1 MLAIGAWAPD
11 VMSSTGGISRRNAV
25 RRLVVAVLIAGA
37 IYWSYRHAALL
48 IAIIVVVPVYWGWS
62 KLSRLR
68 AGLAVRG
75 KSDRLK

>member
-1 MLAIGAWAPD
+1 MFS
-11 VMSSTGGISRRNAV
+11 VNSRASA
-25 RRLVVAVLIAGA
+25 VVAVLIAGA